1 MEAKISLTRRC
12 GKSPFQIAIGRDPE
26 LPGDLLS
33 SSSILH
39 DDVAAHTARIRSNA
53 RLVVMQF
60 NDNLASRRALD
71 QRPRP
76 FTEFPVG
83 DEVAVWRRSTG
94 KGAPGKQR
102 RAQWR
107 GPGIILG
114 AVRENYFV
122 AMPGSVI
129 EAAPEQ
135 LRHRTAEEQ
144 ETALVVLRDL
154 RRTADILRESGSAK
168 NFEDITEQ
176 DWPDGDLNSTAGD
189 MEPNQETSKSKLPTR
204 RLEHVEQTPVDAPS
218 QPTVELETASFFLR

>member
-1 MEAKISLTRRC
+1 
-12 GKSPFQIAIGRDPE
+12 
-26 LPGDLLS
+26 
-33 SSSILH
+33 
-39 DDVAAHTARIRSNA
+39 
-53 RLVVMQF
+53 MQF
-60 NDNLASRRALD
+60 NDNLATRRALD

-76 FTEFPVG
+76 FREFSVG
-83 DEVAVWRRSTG
+83 DEVAVWRRGTG

-114 AVRENYFV
+114 AVRGNYFV

-129 EAAPEQ
+129 KAAPEQ

-144 ETALVVLRDL
+144 ETDRVVLRDL

-189 MEPNQETSKSKLPTR
+189 MEPNQETSKSQLPSR
-204 RLEHVEQTPVDAPS
+204 RLMRKTPPSGVDEKHPDSQIEHVEQTPVDAPS